1 MLITERL
8 YVPDD
13 VDAGV
18 LFGVNRENLILLRT
32 LYPKLRLVAG
42 DNVLKILGEASQ
54 IDDFV
59 KVLDHLSAHI
69 HYGSVHHPFVII
81 KNAQGSKLLTKV
93 VNFFATIFFCDA
105 NQHHQTLRDLTD

>member
-32 LYPKLRLVAG
+32 LYSKLRLVAG
-42 DNVLKILGEASQ
+42 DNVLKILGEA
-54 IDDFV
+54 
-59 KVLDHLSAHI
+59 
-69 HYGSVHHPFVII
+69 
-81 KNAQGSKLLTKV
+81 
-93 VNFFATIFFCDA
+93 
-105 NQHHQTLRDLTD
+105 